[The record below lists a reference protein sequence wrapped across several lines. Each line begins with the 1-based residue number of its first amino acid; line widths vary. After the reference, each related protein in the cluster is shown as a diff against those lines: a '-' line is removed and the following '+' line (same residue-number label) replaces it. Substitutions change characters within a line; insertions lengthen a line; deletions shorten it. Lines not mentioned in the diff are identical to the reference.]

1 MWTDQLLGRLVD
13 QVPPGTL
20 VVVASTVPPTD
31 EWRLM
36 PVVIAGP
43 GVAHGELHSPSTR
56 HLGLV
61 TLTDLGPTILSALG
75 APVPS
80 GMIGHAVQYHQGDAD
95 RSSLAQ
101 LDRDIAFRE
110 RIYLAVALGFIVLQG
125 LAYLTIVWVVSRTR
139 GRRRSRWAPVLRD
152 VAIAI
157 AAFPLATFLF
167 RAVLPYAPGFGPGAT
182 QDPNPVAG
190 TVLLPLVLVLIV
202 VVARRARRSALSPLA
217 WVFGATVAVM
227 VLDVATGARLQ
238 VGGILGYSPQ
248 SAGRF
253 FGLGNTAFAVLAGC
267 TLLVAALHL
276 DRAPR
281 FGEALVAVAALF
293 VLVVVVDGAPSLG
306 DDVGG
311 ILTLVPVFGATLLAF
326 RGRRLTGKAVAAVV
340 GVAVGV
346 LALATTVDLVRPQD
360 RRTHLGRLV
369 ADSWHHGVG
378 ELVTTI
384 ARKSEANVRLLRLTP
399 WAWAVPIIAAFLLYV
414 LVVRRGW
421 AHLLPPRSPLR
432 LGVVGALTA
441 GVLGSVVNDSGVIV
455 TALVL
460 VEVGPLLAMLVLTP
474 PPGQPVLLEPGPVG
488 PPVGLPASRSGGAGE
503 AAPSRRP

>member
-1 MWTDQLLGRLVD
+1 
-13 QVPPGTL
+13 
-20 VVVASTVPPTD
+20 
-31 EWRLM
+31 
-36 PVVIAGP
+36 
-43 GVAHGELHSPSTR
+43 
-56 HLGLV
+56 
-61 TLTDLGPTILSALG
+61 
-75 APVPS
+75 
-80 GMIGHAVQYHQGDAD
+80 
-95 RSSLAQ
+95 
-101 LDRDIAFRE
+101 
-110 RIYLAVALGFIVLQG
+110 
-125 LAYLTIVWVVSRTR
+125 
-139 GRRRSRWAPVLRD
+139 
-152 VAIAI
+152 
-157 AAFPLATFLF
+157 
-167 RAVLPYAPGFGPGAT
+167 
-182 QDPNPVAG
+182 
-190 TVLLPLVLVLIV
+190 
-202 VVARRARRSALSPLA
+202 
-217 WVFGATVAVM
+217 
-227 VLDVATGARLQ
+227 
-238 VGGILGYSPQ
+238 
-248 SAGRF
+248 
-253 FGLGNTAFAVLAGC
+253 
-267 TLLVAALHL
+267 
-276 DRAPR
+276 
-281 FGEALVAVAALF
+281 
-293 VLVVVVDGAPSLG
+293 
-306 DDVGG
+306 
-311 ILTLVPVFGATLLAF
+311 VFGATLLAF